1 MTDTAF
7 TAHDIAAFLQE
18 HPGFFDEHAEVFA
31 TLQVPHPHG
40 SRAISLGERQI
51 MTLRERN
58 RELEWRMNELVRNAS
73 ASESIGAHIAK
84 WCCRLLSES
93 EPQRVPGEIALGLAE
108 QFDLN
113 HVALRLW
120 NLSGQPDNGYGE
132 PVSAD
137 LRAFADSLKAPY
149 CGTDTGFEAVAWLD
163 AKPKSLALVPLRLE
177 ADGPSVG
184 LLVLG
189 SDDAE
194 RFSPDMGTTFLES
207 IGQLASAALHRLEPA
222 APKAAPADATDD
234 AMTQA
239 DTADAP
245 SEPLPGPMQDWLRH
259 LEANRRYS
267 PHTLAG
273 YRRELHFLHELA
285 GKAGQPLDK
294 LANGHIRQ
302 FVARLHAQG
311 RGPRSL
317 ARTLAAWRG
326 FYKWWAPAMDMAGNP
341 VAGVRAPRPR
351 APCPRRCRWTRPRR
365 CWTARLPRSPT
376 NRPPCATRPCSN
388 CSIPAACG
396 CPSWSAWTCAM
407 NAPRNTSRAAG
418 STWTKRRSWCWARAA
433 SAVRCP
439 WARPR
444 WRPCA
449 SGSRRGRS

>member
-1 MTDTAF
+1 
-7 TAHDIAAFLQE
+7 
-18 HPGFFDEHAEVFA
+18 
-31 TLQVPHPHG
+31 
-40 SRAISLGERQI
+40 
-51 MTLRERN
+51 
-58 RELEWRMNELVRNAS
+58 
-73 ASESIGAHIAK
+73 
-84 WCCRLLSES
+84 
-93 EPQRVPGEIALGLAE
+93 
-108 QFDLN
+108 
-113 HVALRLW
+113 
-120 NLSGQPDNGYGE
+120 
-132 PVSAD
+132 
-137 LRAFADSLKAPY
+137 
-149 CGTDTGFEAVAWLD
+149 
-163 AKPKSLALVPLRLE
+163 
-177 ADGPSVG
+177 
-184 LLVLG
+184 
-189 SDDAE
+189 
-194 RFSPDMGTTFLES
+194 
-207 IGQLASAALHRLEPA
+207 
-222 APKAAPADATDD
+222 
-234 AMTQA
+234 MTQA

-302 FVARLHAQG
+302 FVARLHAQAAARAAWPHAG
-311 RGPRSL
+311 RL
-317 ARTLAAWRG
+317 ARLLQMVGASDGHGRQSG
-326 FYKWWAPAMDMAGNP
+326 GR
-341 VAGVRAPRPR
+341 RARAKAR